1 METIDI
7 IMLAG
12 LVLMVTALILM
23 YRCARRRNPRRKV
36 EELAES
42 LVSVKEDFA
51 YKLQRFDYLLEAV
64 ADENKHISFLKN
76 RIVQLQEM
84 AEELKD
90 KHNELDRSVASLTV
104 IQDELRNGCDSLAD
118 RAARLRT
125 EISRGEQTL
134 REIERRNDN
143 LKKIKEGL
151 EIALNNIPAEEV
163 HYLSKPVFSMGITPS
178 ICDRL
183 EARGILYI
191 GDLIPLSEQHLI
203 ETWGVGPVTLER
215 IKTKLNENGVW
226 FGMDVI
232 RVGNHWFRRKQ

>member
-7 IMLAG
+7 IMLVG
-12 LVLMVTALILM
+12 LVLMITALVLM
-23 YRCARRRNPRRKV
+23 YRCARRRPPRRKV
-36 EELAES
+36 EELAET

-51 YKLQRFDYLLEAV
+51 YKLQRFDYLLEAI

-84 AEELKD
+84 TEELED
-90 KHNELDRSVASLTV
+90 KRSELESSIASLTD
-104 IQDELRNGCDSLAD
+104 IQAELRESAD
-118 RAARLRT
+118 MLVEQSTRLRT
-125 EISRGEQTL
+125 EISCSKQTIREMEQRG
-134 REIERRNDN
+134 DN
-143 LKKIKEGL
+143 LKRINEGL
-151 EIALNNIPAEEV
+151 EITLYNLPVEEV

-178 ICDRL
+178 VCDRL

-232 RVGNHWFRRKQ
+232 RVDDHWFRRKQ